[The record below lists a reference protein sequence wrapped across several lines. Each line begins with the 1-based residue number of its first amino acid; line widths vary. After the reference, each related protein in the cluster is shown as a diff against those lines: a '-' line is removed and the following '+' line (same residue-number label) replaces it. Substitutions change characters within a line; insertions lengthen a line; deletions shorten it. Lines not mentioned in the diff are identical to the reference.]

1 MHRKPI
7 LLWIALAISI
17 VMSATSF
24 AAGDLTGKAVL
35 MAAAQTG
42 NADSVRA
49 LLDRGAE
56 VRAEKIGASN
66 GPVEEV

>member
-7 LLWIALAISI
+7 LLWTALAISI

-24 AAGDLTGKAVL
+24 AAGDMTGMAVL

-42 NADSVRA
+42 SAEGRV
-49 LLDRGAE
+49 LHRGAE
-56 VRAEKIGASN
+56 VRSEKIGDSN